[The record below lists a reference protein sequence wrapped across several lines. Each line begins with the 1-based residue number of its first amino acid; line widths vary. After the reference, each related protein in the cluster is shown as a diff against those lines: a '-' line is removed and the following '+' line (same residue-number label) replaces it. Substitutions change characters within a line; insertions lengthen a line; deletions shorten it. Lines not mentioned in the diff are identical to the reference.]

1 MRVTLR
7 CGQSRSEPS
16 RDTYPYLLG
25 TCNECVVVTIASLS
39 LRVDSITL
47 YQRFMDS
54 CQLWCHT
61 PLTFPDNSQCIGVT
75 SDCAVGR
82 FPVLRVWVQY
92 LTSSQQTLSPDDS
105 PGLFSS

>member
-1 MRVTLR
+1 MGF
-7 CGQSRSEPS
+7 GQLWPEPE
-16 RDTYPYLLG
+16 RAEQRHEPLPIG
-25 TCNECVVVTIASLS
+25 FCVVVTIASLS
-39 LRVDSITL
+39 LRVDAITL
-47 YQRFMDS
+47 YLRFMDS

-61 PLTFPDNSQCIGVT
+61 LLTYPDNSQCIGVT

-105 PGLFSS
+105 PSLLRY